1 MLAMLD
7 VILNVLGISL
17 CVVYLRYEPQLLAW
31 LEPEAEAQPAR
42 KRRCKKVKDGTAIR
56 TPT

>member
-1 MLAMLD
+1 MPAMLD
-7 VILNVLGISL
+7 VILGVLGISL

-31 LEPEAEAQPAR
+31 LEPEAEAQPAK
-42 KRRCKKVKDGTAIR
+42 KRGFKKEKRDTAIR